1 MARPRSAHTLLI
13 KSKLIARLRDGFQ
26 PPGQKFFSNRA
37 LAKHFGVSYQTAHR
51 LIQELEAEGWLER
64 RAAAGTYVAGH
75 SVRLKGV
82 ELFFHERARRKG
94 SFGERLLTGLREAL
108 SDAGLP
114 SRLTWSADGERP
126 FPQENW
132 LPILWECPR
141 ILATLAA
148 QRRFGVVLN
157 DRPPPGLASSYVDS
171 VATDD
176 FSGGVAAA
184 ELLRTVAPPRE
195 LAVLAGPKNDRRSQ
209 RRVEGFQSHAP
220 KSAVFWADSW
230 FEEDAVRVARSIAG
244 RNFSGVF
251 CCNDRLAQAFLATGA
266 SAAVVGF
273 DDAPIAEQLNLTTIA
288 VPWTEITESAVDIAR
303 RRIGGAVGAAAQ
315 LIFAPRSV
323 VRATL
328 K

>member
-1 MARPRSAHTLLI
+1 LI
-13 KSKLIARLRDGFQ
+13 KAKLIARLRDGFL

-37 LAKHFGVSYQTAHR
+37 LAEHFGVSYQTAHR
-51 LIQELEAEGWLER
+51 LIQELEQEGWLER

-75 SVRLKGV
+75 AVRMKGV

-94 SFGERLLTGLREAL
+94 SFGERLLDGLRRTL
-108 SDAGLP
+108 SEAGLAV
-114 SRLTWSADGERP
+114 RMTWSADGEKP
-126 FPQENW
+126 FPDANW

-141 ILATLAA
+141 TLATLAA

-157 DRPPPGLASSYVDS
+157 DRPPPGLASSYLDS

-184 ELLRTVAPPRE
+184 ELLRAVAPPRK
-195 LAVLAGPKNDRRSQ
+195 LAVLAGPKTDLRSQ

-220 KSAVFWADSW
+220 KSSVFWAGSW
-230 FEEDAVRVARSIAG
+230 FEEDAVRVARGIAE

-251 CCNDRLAQAFLATGA
+251 CCNDRLAQAFLATGTT
-266 SAAVVGF
+266 AAVVGF

-288 VPWTEITESAVDIAR
+288 VPWTEITDSAVEIAR

-328 K
+328 RPRASKP